1 MNNHFVNGGGD
12 GELNGSN
19 DQIKGHKKMLKKRKR
34 IIDDDDDDDDDD
46 EIEKYLKLMRSRV
59 TTKMNQILKMTAT
72 MWMILWMMMK
82 K

>member
-1 MNNHFVNGGGD
+1 MA
-12 GELNGSN
+12 
-19 DQIKGHKKMLKKRKR
+19 QMIKSKATKDVEEKER
-34 IIDDDDDDDDDD
+34 IIDDDDDDDD

-82 K
+82 KK